1 MPIITLKHNG
11 RIYQRQIEESSR
23 GIYIMHSKGLQ
34 YWFRKD
40 ADVKTNH
47 GWHLVN
53 GTSLPDF
60 MMELISEQLECLS
73 SEQAAL

>member
-11 RIYQRQIEESSR
+11 RIYQRQIERDSR
-23 GIYIMHSKGLQ
+23 GIYIMNSKGIQ

-40 ADVKTNH
+40 SDVKTNN

-60 MMELISEQLECLS
+60 MIELISNELEELAINH
-73 SEQAAL
+73 Q

>member
-11 RIYQRQIEESSR
+11 IIYQRLIERDSR
-23 GIYIMHSKGLQ
+23 GIYIMHSKGSQ

-40 ADVKTNH
+40 EEVRINH

-60 MMELISEQLECLS
+60 MMELISQELERLKNCD
-73 SEQAAL
+73 

>member
-11 RIYQRQIEESSR
+11 RIYQRQIDR
-23 GIYIMHSKGLQ
+23 YKKDVYIMHSKGVQ

-40 ADVKTNH
+40 SDVKTNN

-60 MMELISEQLECLS
+60 MMELISNELEQLES
-73 SEQAAL
+73 VSH